1 MAQPMSGQTVPAMT
15 EEERRRV
22 EAFEKAR
29 QAAMRPLKT
38 AQFAREQGALEKI
51 KRNGQEI
58 DALPMQQAERL
69 SRMSGGSTTARP
81 EKPGLLSRI
90 TRRTMDA
97 LQDPVANAQIVAALN
112 SLRFQPDPN
121 LTKAVQARAAGVQE
135 RRTQAQEANRT
146 VAYLQKMGRPDLA
159 GVVEANPALAGEA
172 LKAIM
177 GVSTDQFATKGFE
190 PKVDPATGQIYG
202 VQYDPNTGRYTRVDV
217 PGATGETP
225 TEKQA
230 RESAAA
236 LELQDFEA
244 AQEAGVRA
252 FTQAQQA
259 DRTIG
264 TMYTAINAI
273 DTGGRSGALDQFLP
287 AFDAATATLRNAAT
301 TMGIDIIN
309 SATFGALS
317 ESELRLA
324 LSSGIPLG
332 LEGNELK
339 EFLYRKIEAQTL
351 LRNELL
357 RTAQMLSGGQMKYSD
372 FINQYKVGG
381 GTKPISAK
389 QVTPKEL
396 GR

>member
-1 MAQPMSGQTVPAMT
+1 MVANLGFGPTQQDDRELMRML
-15 EEERRRV
+15 E
-22 EAFEKAR
+22 AR
-29 QAAMRPLKT
+29 QRQAVPDPAAYAKAMAR
-38 AQFAREQGALEKI
+38 AQSPEGVALQQRMQAAR
-51 KRNGQEI
+51 
-58 DALPMQQAERL
+58 QQAMKPAV
-69 SRMSGGSTTARP
+69 SVAGGSTTPKPEQAGFFSRVAR
-81 EKPGLLSRI
+81 KG
-90 TRRTMDA
+90 MDY
-97 LQDPVANAQIVAALN
+97 LQDPAARARLAAAMN
-112 SLRFQPDPN
+112 TMRFEPDPN
-121 LTKAVQARAAGVQE
+121 LATALRTRATGIEE
-135 RRTQAQEANRT
+135 RRTQAREANRT
-146 VAYLQKMGRPDLA
+146 VDYLRKMGRPDLA

-177 GVSTDQFATKGFE
+177 GVSTDKFATKGFE

-202 VQYDPNTGRYTRVDV
+202 VQYDPNTGKYIRVDV

-225 TEKQA
+225 TQKQA

-236 LELQDFEA
+236 LELQDFES

-339 EFLYRKIEAQTL
+339 NFLYKKIEAQTL

-372 FINQYKVGG
+372 FIKQYKVGG
-381 GTKPISAK
+381 GTKPISVK
-389 QVTPKEL
+389 NVTPEEL

>member
-1 MAQPMSGQTVPAMT
+1 MVANLGFGPTQQDDRELMRML
-15 EEERRRV
+15 E
-22 EAFEKAR
+22 AR
-29 QAAMRPLKT
+29 QRQAVPDPAAYAKAMAR
-38 AQFAREQGALEKI
+38 AQSPEGVALQQRMQAAR
-51 KRNGQEI
+51 
-58 DALPMQQAERL
+58 QQAMKPAV
-69 SRMSGGSTTARP
+69 SVAGGSTTPQPEQAGFFSRMAR
-81 EKPGLLSRI
+81 KG
-90 TRRTMDA
+90 MDY
-97 LQDPVANAQIVAALN
+97 LQDPAARARLAAAMN
-112 SLRFQPDPN
+112 TMRFEPDPN
-121 LTKAVQARAAGVQE
+121 LATALRTRATGIEE
-135 RRTQAQEANRT
+135 RRTQAREANRT
-146 VAYLQKMGRPDLA
+146 VDYLKKMGRPDLA
-159 GVVEANPALAGEA
+159 GVVEANPASAGEA

-202 VQYDPNTGRYTRVDV
+202 VQYDPNTGKYTRVDV

-225 TEKQA
+225 TQKQA

-236 LELQDFEA
+236 LEMQDFES

-332 LEGNELK
+332 LDGNELK
-339 EFLYRKIEAQTL
+339 AFLYKKIEAQTA

-389 QVTPKEL
+389 QVTPEEL

>member
-1 MAQPMSGQTVPAMT
+1 M
-15 EEERRRV
+15 
-22 EAFEKAR
+22 
-29 QAAMRPLKT
+29 
-38 AQFAREQGALEKI
+38 
-51 KRNGQEI
+51 
-58 DALPMQQAERL
+58 
-69 SRMSGGSTTARP
+69 
-81 EKPGLLSRI
+81 
-90 TRRTMDA
+90 
-97 LQDPVANAQIVAALN
+97 
-112 SLRFQPDPN
+112 
-121 LTKAVQARAAGVQE
+121 
-135 RRTQAQEANRT
+135 
-146 VAYLQKMGRPDLA
+146 
-159 GVVEANPALAGEA
+159 
-172 LKAIM
+172 
-177 GVSTDQFATKGFE
+177 
-190 PKVDPATGQIYG
+190 
-202 VQYDPNTGRYTRVDV
+202 
-217 PGATGETP
+217 
-225 TEKQA
+225 
-230 RESAAA
+230 
-236 LELQDFEA
+236 
-244 AQEAGVRA
+244 RA

-389 QVTPKEL
+389 QVTPEDL